1 MRGRRVDP
9 HMFMGVGALID
20 WAAVA
25 KTQVLGKAES
35 PDAVAERR
43 KLSSTTSVQL
53 RWAFKASMGYPR
65 TPFTVWV
72 RDRPREPKKISWK
85 PTSGLY
91 GAAILLDGAYA
102 EVFVQLEVG
111 PGGVAL
117 AFSGMPFAAPIVA
130 SAAVDPGTTTVRL
143 TGPGMRVVTVPAGS
157 QVTGVYGSLAVQDDP
172 SWRELEIVG
181 LPGDGR
187 TANATDLR
195 AEQGMVDAL
204 TDPESAAYDR
214 FRRGAPF
221 YGWPDE
227 VVAGVPAPTWSLA
240 DPSAIVQLF
249 WKEMLEDFITMVDA
263 GTSADQALMEFQRT
277 IITPTGEAAKAT
289 FNPLTL
295 LLYGGAT
302 DPLDALVTGFG
313 TAYPWEGRLRDEEFR
328 ANVAMVINR
337 GSADYMVTATFLD
350 PLGGEQEWAALILNP
365 GLPLPV
371 PAPADLVA
379 KVQGVSSPD
388 SLDRPYRPVVNISW
402 DAPTNLLPFHVGSLA
417 PARRTTSPAG
427 PVMALLQKRPGDSAL
442 QPIGASQSLIQPLR
456 RSTSDATYPID
467 ATVVPNAVRYSVAAQ
482 SIFGLWSAWSETGC
496 EVSEPPVS
504 SVPLTACRLDT
515 QVQAGPCPATLTCDV
530 SWTWSARSPQRLEI
544 VGRRFAQTW
553 AQDMPGPAA
562 PPTADTM
569 VAAGEGVLATLWFG
583 LDGDITAVTHGTG
596 LSATAQHLSLDG
608 LSIVPGPLGGRGTR
622 RYRVSVSNLMLDF
635 DTAGRWGLALWARG
649 VEQRLPHRVGNF
661 GSQPVVVSAADP
673 RPPVL
678 TAVHEDVVLASMRD
692 ADGMHHA
699 DLRWP
704 GLLGASSYRVY
715 TCAESTLLSFH
726 SRPQPRP
733 DQSLAARL
741 VVLRQLFADHPDRRP
756 FTRVGAAPLPGTSTQ
771 VTLPRGTKDIHLYLV
786 LGVSVGEVE
795 SEWPSAADPSRGKR
809 PWAFA
814 APQVVAPAAPQLE
827 VTRVEGPGGVGYA
840 AGVRIVNPRGAPVQR
855 VELHRVRVPEA
866 AITLDTMGPP
876 VAAISGSGGGYAV
889 SPTPVVVPDPGAAPD
904 PAMAGQAQSLGRVV
918 GIDPVPGSWKPVIYR
933 AVAWGSGDATKGQY
947 PGRSEPSVPRQVVV
961 PPAGGPELSGPT
973 YSLPTAGS
981 ANALIST
988 ATTAPVNTTLLGDH
1002 RLEAEVL
1009 LVSGAVRTPVP
1020 LLVDGGNASVASWT
1034 LASLPTSAPTAPSS
1048 GLYRDVTSGAAT
1060 AVHLLVRRPDATASL
1075 AVRLRLTD
1083 PLGRMTEKL
1092 IDVPPGA
1099 AGSLPPDIVL
1109 PTVTKV
1115 IGGWILT
1122 FKTSVPNSTAD
1133 GPFMLDVRFS
1143 PKPPPRKRATQLS
1156 MELAKLPG
1164 PPKGGGMFDAPLNQQ
1179 FVIPVSRSKRVHGST
1194 SIGVG
1199 LRKPGTV
1206 VVSIVAPDGTKA
1218 TITRQ
1223 VGGP

>member
-1 MRGRRVDP
+1 
-9 HMFMGVGALID
+9 MGVGALVD

-25 KTQVLGKAES
+25 KTQVSGRAED
-35 PDAVAERR
+35 PGAVAERR
-43 KLSSTTSVQL
+43 QLSSTASVQL

-72 RDRPREPKKISWK
+72 RERPEP
-85 PTSGLY
+85 PTEIGWHEATGLL
-91 GAAILLDGAYA
+91 GAAVLLDGSYA

-117 AFSGMPFAAPIVA
+117 AFSGMPLAAPVVA
-130 SAAVDPGTTTVRL
+130 SAPVDPGTTTVRL
-143 TGPGMRVVTVPAGS
+143 TGPGMRVLTLPAGS
-157 QVTGVYGSLAVQDDP
+157 LVTAVFGSLEVQDDP

-187 TANATDLR
+187 SANNTDLL
-195 AEQGMVDAL
+195 AQQGMVSAL

-240 DPSAIVQLF
+240 EPKAMVRLF
-249 WKEMLEDFITMVDA
+249 WKEMLDDFVTMVDS

-277 IITPTGEAAKAT
+277 VVTPTGEPAQAT

-313 TAYPWEGRLRDEEFR
+313 TAYPWSGRLRDGGLQTN
-328 ANVAMVINR
+328 AVLVNR
-337 GSADYMVTATFLD
+337 RGTADFMVTATFVD
-350 PLGGEQEWAALILNP
+350 PLGRDVEWAALILDP
-365 GLPLPV
+365 GRALPV
-371 PAPADLVA
+371 PAPADLA
-379 KVQGVSSPD
+379 ATVQGISSPD
-388 SLDRPYRPVVNISW
+388 TLDQPYRPVVRVSW
-402 DAPTNLLPFHVGSLA
+402 DAPTHLLPFHVGSLA
-417 PARRTTSPAG
+417 PARRTSSPAG
-427 PVMALLQKRPGDSAL
+427 ATVALLQKRPGDTAL
-442 QPIGASQSLIQPLR
+442 QPIGASRSEVEPLR
-456 RSTSDATYPID
+456 RSTSDATYEID
-467 ATVVPNAVRYSVAAQ
+467 AFVVPNAVRYSVAAQ
-482 SIFGLWSAWSETGC
+482 SVFGLWSAWSETGC
-496 EVSEPPVS
+496 VVAEPAVS

-515 QVQAGPCPATLTCDV
+515 GVLPGPCPATLTCDV
-530 SWTWSARSPQRLEI
+530 SWTWSARSPQRVEI

-583 LDGDITAVTHGTG
+583 MDGDFTAVVPGAG
-596 LSATAQHLSLDG
+596 LTATAEHLSLDG
-608 LSIVPGPLGGRGTR
+608 LTVVASPLAGRGTR
-622 RYRVSVSNLMLDF
+622 RYRVSVSQLELDF
-635 DTAGRWGLALWARG
+635 DSAGRWGLALWARG
-649 VEQRLPHRVGNF
+649 VEQRPPQRVGSF
-661 GSQPVVVSAADP
+661 GTQPVVVSAADP

-704 GLLGASSYRVY
+704 ALPGASTYRVY
-715 TCAESTLLSFH
+715 TCAESTLLSHH

-733 DQSLAARL
+733 DQSLADRL

-756 FTRVGAAPLPGTSTQ
+756 FTRVGAAPLSGTSTQ

-786 LGVSVGEVE
+786 LGVSAGEVE
-795 SEWPSAADPSRGKR
+795 SAWPTVADPSRGKR

-827 VTRVEGPGGVGYA
+827 VRRVQGPGGVGFA

-866 AITLDTMGPP
+866 AIVLDTMGPP
-876 VAAISGSGGGYAV
+876 VAAISGSGSGYVV
-889 SPTPVVVPDPGAAPD
+889 SPTPVVVPEPGAGPD
-904 PAMAGQAQSLGRVV
+904 PATAGQAQSLGRVV
-918 GIDPVPGSWKPVIYR
+918 GTDLVPGSWKPVVYR
-933 AVAWGSGDATKGQY
+933 AVAWGSGDASKGQY

-961 PPAGGPELSGPT
+961 PPADGPDLAGPT
-973 YSLPTAGS
+973 YSLPTPGS
-981 ANALIST
+981 ANAVITT
-988 ATTAPVNTTLLGDH
+988 ATTAPVDTTLLGDH

-1020 LLVDGGNASVASWT
+1020 LAVDGGEAPVASWT
-1034 LASLPTSAPTAPSS
+1034 LAGLPTSAPAAPAS
-1048 GLYRDVTSGAAT
+1048 GLHRGTTSGGAT
-1060 AVHLLVRRPDATASL
+1060 PLHLLVRRPDPTASL

-1083 PLGRMTEKL
+1083 PLGRMTERL

-1099 AGSLPPDIVL
+1099 AGSVPPDIVM
-1109 PTVTKV
+1109 PTVTHV
-1115 IGGWILT
+1115 TGGWILA
-1122 FKTSVPNSTAD
+1122 FSTSVPNSTPE
-1133 GPFMLDVRFS
+1133 GPFLLDVRFVAT
-1143 PKPPPRKRATQLS
+1143 PPPRKRATHLS
-1156 MELAKLPG
+1156 MELAKVPG
-1164 PPKGGGMFDAPLNQQ
+1164 PPRGGSLFDAPLNQKY
-1179 FVIPVSRSKRVHGST
+1179 VIPVSRSRRVNGST

-1199 LRKPGTV
+1199 LRRPGTV
-1206 VVSIVAPDGTKA
+1206 VVSIVAPDGTEA

-1223 VGGP
+1223 VGAP